1 MIWPVTGRLSTSLA
15 ASLALVVAMMS
26 MAGAPM
32 AARAQVKPHQATG
45 IVAAASPA
53 QLAILKK
60 FGRNQVRWTFVVNPK
75 TAFDG
80 KAAKGARVRIVYHE
94 EKEQR
99 IADRVKIL
107 EPAPPGAAPPA
118 PAAKAAPKA
127 SPSPAHASKPASS
140 PPT

>member
-1 MIWPVTGRLSTSLA
+1 MSLA
-15 ASLALVVAMMS
+15 ASLALVVTMMS
-26 MAGAPM
+26 MAGVPG
-32 AARAQVKPHQATG
+32 AAGAQVKPHQATG
-45 IVAAASPA
+45 VVAASAPA
-53 QLAILKK
+53 QLVILKK
-60 FGRNQVRWTFVVNPK
+60 FGRNQVRWTFVVNPN

-118 PAAKAAPKA
+118 PATKAAPKV
-127 SPSPAHASKPASS
+127 PPPPAHAPKPASP

>member
-1 MIWPVTGRLSTSLA
+1 MIWRVTRLPMRLAPSLV
-15 ASLALVVAMMS
+15 LAMAIMS
-26 MAGAPM
+26 MAGATI

-45 IVAAASPA
+45 VVAASVPA
-53 QLAILKK
+53 QLVILKK
-60 FGRNQVRWTFVVNPK
+60 FGRNQVRWTFVVNPR

-118 PAAKAAPKA
+118 PATKVAPKV
-127 SPSPAHASKPASS
+127 PPPPAHAPKPASP

>member
-1 MIWPVTGRLSTSLA
+1 MIWRVTRLPMRLAPSLV
-15 ASLALVVAMMS
+15 LAMAIMS
-26 MAGAPM
+26 MAGAAI
-32 AARAQVKPHQATG
+32 AARPQVKPHQATG
-45 IVAAASPA
+45 VVAASVPA
-53 QLAILKK
+53 QLVILKK

-107 EPAPPGAAPPA
+107 EPAPAGAAPPA
-118 PAAKAAPKA
+118 PATKAAPKVP
-127 SPSPAHASKPASS
+127 PSPAHAPKPASP

>member
-1 MIWPVTGRLSTSLA
+1 MISRVTDRLTKGLAGSLV
-15 ASLALVVAMMS
+15 LAMALMS
-26 MAGAPM
+26 MAGAPG
-32 AARAQVKPHQATG
+32 AAHAQVKPHQATG
-45 IVAAASPA
+45 VVAASVPA
-53 QLAILKK
+53 QLVILKK

-107 EPAPPGAAPPA
+107 EPAPPGAAP
-118 PAAKAAPKA
+118 AATATKAAPKV
-127 SPSPAHASKPASS
+127 SPPPVHAPKPASP

>member
-1 MIWPVTGRLSTSLA
+1 MIWRVTGRLPKSLA
-15 ASLALVVAMMS
+15 ASLALAMAMMS
-26 MAGAPM
+26 MAGVPS
-32 AARAQVKPHQATG
+32 AAHAQVKPHQATG
-45 IVAAASPA
+45 IVAASVPA
-53 QLAILKK
+53 QLVILKK

-107 EPAPPGAAPPA
+107 EPAPPGAAPPTTA
-118 PAAKAAPKA
+118 TKAAPKV
-127 SPSPAHASKPASS
+127 SPPPTHAPKPAS
-140 PPT
+140 PPPR